1 MSQPYSTIVR
11 TPKAAV
17 AYLAVDLRTIS
28 PDTQANL
35 SKLIGEFAD
44 LWAYKTPQQRPATL
58 WMKDNW
64 ATEVGSSP
72 ELHLA
77 GSSKLPHGFLHQL
90 ADHISRRVET
100 PLRVKGHVIIEAN
113 DDWHP
118 ICHWQDGKAWSWN
131 DLQHWS
137 DRDQSPAAHDP
148 SSLAIDQDVYFG
160 DREPKHYS
168 AQQLNTRAFKTACE
182 SGDKEDLGEHLQEQR
197 YILGNTEAYEN
208 GNTPLHLAAAAGD
221 LEACE
226 ALLRFV
232 PDNVLNERQQTP
244 LIYLADIRG
253 KHPHG
258 AVVSRLQSTVDF
270 TDAKGRTALM
280 YAARGAHVRSRLGHL
295 TLVKALLSAGAEIT
309 TIDSDGLTALGWA
322 KKDLSLAKPDANS
335 EVVDYLQ
342 RHLYQVE
349 MERFFRTHY
358 THHFNTKGVMQIE
371 PVNRSSLLTALNS
384 AKGLT
389 DVVECPPAQPP
400 TLPGE

>member
-17 AYLAVDLRTIS
+17 AYLAVDLRAIS
-28 PDTQANL
+28 PETQANF
-35 SKLIGEFAD
+35 SKFIGEFAE

-58 WMKDNW
+58 WMKENW
-64 ATEVGSSP
+64 DTDVCSSP

-90 ADHISRRVET
+90 ADHLSQWIGT
-100 PLRVKGHVIIEAN
+100 PRRVKGHVIIEAN
-113 DDWHP
+113 NDWHP
-118 ICHWQDGKAWSWN
+118 ICHWQDGKAWTWN
-131 DLQHWS
+131 DLHHWQ

-148 SSLAIDQDVYFG
+148 SSLSIDQDGYFG
-160 DREPKHYS
+160 QRAPKYYS
-168 AQQLNTRAFKTACE
+168 AQQLNTRAFRTACE
-182 SGDKEDLGEHLQEQR
+182 SGDKEDLGEYLQEQR
-197 YILGNTEAYEN
+197 YILSDAEAYEN

-221 LEACE
+221 LDACE
-226 ALLRFV
+226 MLLRFV
-232 PDNVLNERQQTP
+232 PDDVLNERHQTP

-258 AVVSRLQSTVDF
+258 AVVSRLQPTVDF

-280 YAARGAHVRSRLGHL
+280 YAARGAHVRSRVGHL
-295 TLVKALLSAGAEIT
+295 TLVKALLSAGAEVT
-309 TIDSDGLTALGWA
+309 AIDSDGLTALGWA

-342 RHLYQVE
+342 RHYYLVE

-358 THHFNTKGVMQIE
+358 THQFDSKGVMHIE
-371 PVNRSSLLTALNS
+371 PVNNSSLHTVANPENV
-384 AKGLT
+384 LT
-389 DVVECPPAQPP
+389 DIVE
-400 TLPGE
+400 